1 MREGSAL
8 DYLKHF
14 GLDRE
19 PFGNDPMPGFHFDS
33 PNLAGAERRL
43 LRGPLQAKGLTV
55 LIGDHGSGKTTLLRR
70 LVELLPE
77 NRFDAAVMVMA
88 GRPAEPVE
96 FLQRFAR
103 LFGVTAPSEER
114 STLLGQLAGRLV
126 QIQERGLHAVA
137 VIDEAQ
143 LLDGSEVLAE
153 LRGLLNL
160 EADRGRTL
168 SLVLAGL
175 PVFDDRLAATPSLA
189 SRVDVKVH
197 IEAFDAETTARYLAE
212 RVACARGKP
221 DILHP
226 SAVAA
231 IHAASGGVP
240 RRVNTLADNA
250 LYEAFLAGRGAIAV
264 DDVERVARALQ
275 LTPAGPIEAAE
286 AVVAPLVGEPEY
298 AMAVTEVSP
307 RR

>member
-1 MREGSAL
+1 M

-33 PNLAGAERRL
+33 PLLAGAERRL

-103 LFGVTAPSEER
+103 LFGVTAPSEDR

-160 EADRGRTL
+160 EADKGRTL
-168 SLVLAGL
+168 SLVLSGL
-175 PVFDDRLAATPSLA
+175 PAFDDRLAATPSLS
-189 SRVDVKVH
+189 SRVDVKVQL
-197 IEAFDAETTARYLAE
+197 EAFDAETTARYLAE
-212 RVACARGKP
+212 RLAFARGKP
-221 DILHP
+221 EILQP
-226 SAVAA
+226 AAVAA
-231 IHAASGGVP
+231 IHAASGGIL

-250 LYEAFLAGRGAIAV
+250 LYEAFLAGGLAISAQ
-264 DDVERVARALQ
+264 DVERAARSLR
-275 LTPAGPIEAAE
+275 LVPSGPLEAAE
-286 AVVAPLVGEPEY
+286 AVVAPIVGEPEY
-298 AMAVTEVSP
+298 ATPVASADP
-307 RR
+307 LR